1 MLSLVESPNTMMLV
15 LRLALSLGLVLA
27 LVGAVTWLLRRRGLL
42 APGGAKRS
50 TGRLEILDRKPLS
63 KHASLVVARVGGVAV
78 LVGVTEQQVAIL
90 SDAPGI
96 DAAWAVED
104 EDDGA
109 VLPVTTFLAESPLAT
124 PAPGRPLPPADFPRA
139 TATATATATANGTIV
154 AGSVLEL
161 ERLMLLPS
169 ADSAGTDQIMETRR
183 TGLRVDADA
192 AITTSSGMSFV
203 EALRELTVRRS

>member
-27 LVGAVTWLLRRRGLL
+27 LVGAVTWVLRRRGLL

-104 EDDGA
+104 EDDNA
-109 VLPVTTFLAESPLAT
+109 VLPVTTLLAESPLDT
-124 PAPGRPLPPADFPRA
+124 PAPGRPLPPADFPQA
-139 TATATATATANGTIV
+139 TATATADGTIV

>member
-27 LVGAVTWLLRRRGLL
+27 LVGAVTWVLRRRGLL

-104 EDDGA
+104 EDDG
-109 VLPVTTFLAESPLAT
+109 
-124 PAPGRPLPPADFPRA
+124 
-139 TATATATATANGTIV
+139 TIV
-154 AGSVLEL
+154 AGSVPEL
-161 ERLMLLPS
+161 ERLILLPS